1 MNWND
6 IYCFLMDCEISLL
19 DIIKGYKDLEKKL
32 TDFDNKFNSCI
43 KKTESQRD
51 LVVTINCEIK
61 ELRIAIST
69 IHRQIRENQ
78 DYSNSKYL
86 EED

>member
-19 DIIKGYKDLEKKL
+19 DIKKAYKSLEDKLIKFE
-32 TDFDNKFNSCI
+32 NRINNSC
-43 KKTESQRD
+43 KKTEHQREFVKTVHCEIRD
-51 LVVTINCEIK
+51 LYEA
-61 ELRIAIST
+61 LST
-69 IHRQIRENQ
+69 FNRQIRENQ

>member
-19 DIIKGYKDLEKKL
+19 DIKKAYKSLEDKLIKFENRINNSRNKTIKQIKL
-32 TDFDNKFNSCI
+32 LKTFYDQTVEFDIALCIFN
-43 KKTESQRD
+43 
-51 LVVTINCEIK
+51 N
-61 ELRIAIST
+61 
-69 IHRQIRENQ
+69 QIRAMQEETH
-78 DYSNSKYL
+78 SNCI